1 MTRARYVV
9 TAAVTLVATILAM
22 DPAHAQEPPA
32 ETAETVE
39 AAGTATATPAE
50 GAPRRAPRQSWT
62 ADRRD
67 FSVGDVITVLVDEQ
81 TLATATSG
89 DYATDQRQRDLVAS
103 AGSSLAAFP
112 RGSASLGSVNDAES
126 RQRGQSTRQ
135 NRFVG
140 EVTVRV
146 VAIENGL
153 LRIEGGRTTSVDRSV
168 HEMTLTGWVRPQDVT
183 ATNVV
188 ESWRVGDA
196 NLVYASSGNLGKP
209 RGGILGRIV
218 GALWP

>member
-1 MTRARYVV
+1 MTGIRYVT
-9 TAAVTLVATILAM
+9 TAAAMLAASIPPM
-22 DPAHAQEPPA
+22 SLAHAQESPA
-32 ETAETVE
+32 DTA
-39 AAGTATATPAE
+39 GIATATIV
-50 GAPRRAPRQSWT
+50 GSVSQRAPRQSWT

-67 FSVGDVITVLVDEQ
+67 FSVGDVITVLIDER

-89 DYATDQRQRDLVAS
+89 EYAEDQRTRDLVAR
-103 AGSSLAAFP
+103 ANIPLAVGP

-146 VAIENGL
+146 VSIDSGL
-153 LRIEGGRTTSVDRSV
+153 LRIEGGRTTKVDRNV
-168 HEMTLTGWVRPQDVT
+168 QEMTLTGWVRPQDVT

-196 NLVYASSGNLGKP
+196 NLVYASSGNLGRP
-209 RGGILGRIV
+209 RGGIIGRIV
-218 GALWP
+218 GAIWP

>member
-1 MTRARYVV
+1 M
-9 TAAVTLVATILAM
+9 TAAATLAATLLPMAL
-22 DPAHAQEPPA
+22 AHAQEPQA
-32 ETAETVE
+32 DTT
-39 AAGTATATPAE
+39 
-50 GAPRRAPRQSWT
+50 GAVPVTITESAPQRAPRQSWT

-67 FSVGDVITVLVDEQ
+67 FSVGDVITVLIDEQ

-89 DYATDQRQRDLVAS
+89 DYAADQRQRDLAAS
-103 AGSSLAAFP
+103 ASTSLAAFP

-146 VAIENGL
+146 MAIENGL

-183 ATNVV
+183 PTNVV

-218 GALWP
+218 GAIWP